1 MSVAGVSFISNL
13 AASRDA
19 GKLSHQEVL
28 AMGEQKKDEAGK
40 LLEAFTILFGQM
52 KAT

>member
-40 LLEAFTILFGQM
+40 FLEAFARIYGES
-52 KAT
+52 KAK